1 MSLTTVFD
9 FVKLALDE
17 LRGKDLV
24 NLNFLEINSSTL
36 LTEVL

>member
-1 MSLTTVFD
+1 MSFTTVFD
-9 FVKLALDE
+9 FVKLALDK

-24 NLNFLEINSSTL
+24 NLSFLEINSSTL